1 MGGGGLA
8 KNPPKSLFFR
18 GYPASRR
25 HCFRAGGDAPLEHG
39 AGAVVLPG
47 GRLPGGPVTDH
58 RGCVPVILG
67 DGFPAAN
74 SSFAEELLCAA
85 RTDRARLVPR
95 AIRPLMTKSLK

>member
-1 MGGGGLA
+1 MVGRALA
-8 KNPPKSLFFR
+8 KHLRKRPILR
-18 GYPASRR
+18 GDPASRR
-25 HCFRAGGDAPLEHG
+25 HWFRAGGDAPLEHG
-39 AGAVVLPG
+39 TGAVVLPG

-74 SSFAEELLCAA
+74 PSFAEELLCAA